1 MALNQYYDIE
11 SERSIIAA
19 MLSSEE
25 SMIETCSTMQTDDFY
40 EPKHIAMFDI
50 LSGLYVRAVKPTFL
64 EMLKEGV
71 KQGTFSTIEDREYA
85 KQTIGFHVSTVSLPY
100 WFKNVKDKQRLRSLR
115 SVMMGLSEELKQ
127 PAIDVDELIQRTSKN
142 IAELITIT
150 TEQIDTGADLAKLGR
165 EAIEERMSH
174 KGELHGISTGIQ
186 KLNRLTNGWKDGDL
200 ILLTAESGKG
210 KTAFAQNFIASGC
223 FVHEAPTLYANSEM
237 SKKQVI
243 MRFASMVSSVDADR
257 IKYGEISE
265 EEKQQIFTNMEII
278 ERAPFYHYP
287 CPALNLNKLVSMIRK
302 LHVQKG
308 IKLVVLD
315 YIGRMDTSKDA
326 KEWEALSQI
335 CKTLKTIAQELE
347 IAVIVLAQLTEDGAL
362 QAAKRMRNEADILI
376 KLLPMTEDEKVEAL
390 SQGFKIH
397 PDYFVFL
404 DKNRDGQGE
413 VKIPVKFDKSKMQV
427 IDVANV

>member
-1 MALNQYYDIE
+1 
-11 SERSIIAA
+11 
-19 MLSSEE
+19 
-25 SMIETCSTMQTDDFY
+25 
-40 EPKHIAMFDI
+40 
-50 LSGLYVRAVKPTFL
+50 
-64 EMLKEGV
+64 
-71 KQGTFSTIEDREYA
+71 
-85 KQTIGFHVSTVSLPY
+85 
-100 WFKNVKDKQRLRSLR
+100 
-115 SVMMGLSEELKQ
+115 MMMNLSEELKQ
-127 PAIDVDELIQRTSKN
+127 PAIDVDELIQNASKN
-142 IAELITIT
+142 LAELITTT
-150 TEQIDTGADLAKLGR
+150 TEQIDTGAELAKLGR
-165 EAIEERMSH
+165 EAIEERMAH
-174 KGELHGISTGIQ
+174 KGELHGISTGIR

-223 FVHEAPTLYANSEM
+223 FMHQAGTLYANSEM

-243 MRFASMVSSVDADR
+243 MRFASMVSGVDADR

-265 EEKQQIFTNMEII
+265 EEKQKIFGNMEII
-278 ERAPFYHYP
+278 EKAPFYHYP
-287 CPALNLNKLVSMIRK
+287 CPSLNLNKLVSMIRK

-315 YIGRMDTSKDA
+315 YIGRMDTSKDT

-335 CKTLKTIAQELE
+335 CKVLKTIAQELE

-376 KLLPMTEDEKVEAL
+376 KLLPMSEDEKVEAL
-390 SQGFKIH
+390 SQGFKIR

-427 IDVANV
+427 IDVAYA

>member
-1 MALNQYYDIE
+1 MAINQYYDTE
-11 SERSIIAA
+11 SERCIIAA
-19 MLSSEE
+19 MLANEE

-50 LSGLYVRAVKPTFL
+50 LSGLYEKAVKPTYL
-64 EMLKEGV
+64 AMIKEGV
-71 KQGTFSTIEDREYA
+71 KLGTLASIEDREYA
-85 KQTIGFHVSTVSLPY
+85 KQTLGFHVSTVSLPY
-100 WFKNVKDKQRLRSLR
+100 WFKNVKDKQRLRALR
-115 SVMMGLSEELKQ
+115 SMMLNLSEDLKQ
-127 PAIDVDELIQRTSKN
+127 PALDVDELIQKASKN
-142 IAELITIT
+142 IAELITT
-150 TEQIDTGADLAKLGR
+150 ASEQIDTGADLAKLGR

-210 KTAFAQNFIASGC
+210 KTAFAQNFIANGC
-223 FVHEAPTLYANSEM
+223 FIHEAPTLYANSEM

-243 MRFASMVSSVDADR
+243 MRFASMVSGVDADR

-265 EEKQQIFTNMEII
+265 GEKEQIFTNMEII
-278 ERAPFYHYP
+278 EKAPFYHYP
-287 CPALNLNKLVSMIRK
+287 CPSLNLNKLVSMIRK

-315 YIGRMDTSKDA
+315 YIGRMDTSKDVN
-326 KEWEALSQI
+326 EWAALFQI

-347 IAVIVLAQLTEDGAL
+347 IAIIVLAQLNEDGNL
-362 QAAKRMRNEADILI
+362 QAAKKMRNEADVLI
-376 KLLPMTEDEKVEAL
+376 KLLPMTEDEKVEAI
-390 SQGFKIH
+390 SQGFKIR

-427 IDVANV
+427 LDVANV